1 MSTHIPKRS
10 HDKIKKLFDEGF
22 SISELAIMY
31 HTSTYSIEE
40 ILDNAF
46 ALEGN
51 K

>member
-10 HDKIKKLFDEGF
+10 HGKIRQFFDDGF

-31 HTSTYSIEE
+31 HTSTNFIEE
-40 ILDNAF
+40 ILDSVL